1 MTYELSETEGLL
13 LDKLDEMETR
23 LLAFERTLVLGNDWR
38 TLVHGLFRDMHNLK
52 SSLSMA
58 GFEALGRLA
67 HGMESML
74 DRFRSG
80 TDVPD
85 ATSSNLML
93 EAIDVSRSLLNR
105 GIDPLTEEHSRFDT
119 LLAEI
124 EHSKKKKVPEP
135 SMEITFPLNSTEM
148 SILKDAIHNGKKPYI
163 LEKFVEAS
171 LSETNLVN
179 LPIFDA
185 VREAGISIAWSKKN
199 DTTGGAVL
207 SVLFASVQ
215 TKEDLSYILF
225 DPFYS
230 VDMQRVIL
238 PKAGKKVTNR
248 IARILII
255 DDELIP
261 IILLQH
267 HLAAFGRVDT
277 AMRGKEAVQK
287 FEAALK
293 EIPYDIVFLDIM
305 MPEMDGLAVL
315 RTFREMEK
323 NEGILVGEGCKV
335 VMASALSDFP
345 SISGSFTN
353 MCDAY
358 IVKPFEKE
366 AIWGA
371 VTKFGFEPVTI

>member
-1 MTYELSETEGLL
+1 MTHDLSETEGIL

-23 LLAFERTLVLGNDWR
+23 LLAFERTLVSGNDWR

-80 TDVPD
+80 MDIPD
-85 ATSSNLML
+85 TNATSLML

-105 GIDPLTEEHSRFDT
+105 GIDPLTEENGRFDE
-119 LLAEI
+119 LLASVER
-124 EHSKKKKVPEP
+124 SKGKKPQEP
-135 SMEITFPLNSTEM
+135 SMEITFPLDSAEM
-148 SILKDAIHNGKKPYI
+148 GSLKTALDSGKKPYI
-163 LEKFVEAS
+163 LEKFVEAGLSGSS
-171 LSETNLVN
+171 LTS

-185 VREAGISIAWSKKN
+185 VRDAGTCIAWRKKE

-207 SVLFASVQ
+207 SILFASDQ
-215 TKEDLSYILF
+215 PKDELGFILF

-230 VDMQRVIL
+230 VDMQRVKL
-238 PKAGKKVTNR
+238 PKSEKKTIDR
-248 IARILII
+248 IARILIV

-277 AMRGKEAVQK
+277 AMRGKEAVEK
-287 FEAALK
+287 FGSALK
-293 EIPYDIVFLDIM
+293 DTPYDIVFLDIM
-305 MPEMDGLAVL
+305 MPEMDGLSVL
-315 RTFREMEK
+315 RAFREMEQQA
-323 NEGILVGEGCKV
+323 GILIGDGSKV

-345 SISGSFTN
+345 SISDSFKDL
-353 MCDAY
+353 CDAY

-366 AIWGA
+366 AIRGA
-371 VTKFGFEPVTI
+371 VTKFGFLPVSV